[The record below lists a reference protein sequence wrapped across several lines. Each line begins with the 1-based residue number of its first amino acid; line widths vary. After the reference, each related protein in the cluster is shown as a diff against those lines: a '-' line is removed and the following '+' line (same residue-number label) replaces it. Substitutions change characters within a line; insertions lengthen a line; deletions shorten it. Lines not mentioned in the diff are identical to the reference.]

1 MDPLEY
7 ARHDGLGLGD
17 LIARGEVSAAEV
29 AAAALAAHAITNP
42 QLGAVIEV
50 YDEALDPP
58 RPGSPPPP
66 FSGVPFLIK
75 DVGPDFA
82 GRRLEH
88 GSRLCEGF
96 VGDRDTA
103 YAQLIT
109 QAGFNLIGRT
119 NTPEFSMALSA
130 QNKLYGATE
139 NPWAPGFST
148 AGSSGGA
155 AAAVAAGVVPI
166 AHASDIGGSTRGPAA
181 WCGTVGLHP
190 SRGRVSSGPLE
201 SESGFGMQQSFV
213 LTRTVRD
220 TAAMLDRLGVPQ
232 PGDPFVI
239 RRAERPYL
247 EHMGAPGPRL
257 RIGWSA
263 DPLMDAPVDPEVGA
277 AVERTALVLESLGHD
292 VSQAAPEIDL
302 TAIDRACLEIWY
314 YGFDRWLDDFAA
326 ATGRQVGPDTVE
338 RGTLRFYEFAQTR
351 SPQRLLDALEE
362 LNTIRRAVGPF
373 FDDHDVW
380 VSPTC
385 AQVAQPQ
392 GEFSMDVD
400 LPPEEFLYREQRPCQ
415 YLVPYN
421 ATGQPAISLPLAQ
434 HSNGLPIGV
443 QIGARPGE
451 EHLLIALAAALEQAL
466 PWKDRTPAL
475 HVSRLCR
482 GTETVVGDSGR

>member
-1 MDPLEY
+1 VDPADY
-7 ARHDGLGLGD
+7 ARHDGLSLAE
-17 LIARGEVSAAEV
+17 LIARREVSAEDV
-29 AAAALAAHAITNP
+29 AAAALAAHTITHP
-42 QLGAVIEV
+42 RLRAVVEV
-50 YDEALDPP
+50 YDDALDPGS
-58 RPGSPPPP
+58 PGSPPPP
-66 FSGVPFLIK
+66 FAGVPFLIK

-88 GSRLCEGF
+88 GSRLCQGF
-96 VGDRDTA
+96 VGDQNTA
-103 YAQLIT
+103 YGRLIM

-139 NPWAPGFST
+139 NPWAQGFST

-201 SESGFGMQQSFV
+201 AETGFGMQQSFV

-247 EHMGAPGPRL
+247 EYVSVPGPRL
-257 RIGWSA
+257 RVGWSTK
-263 DPLMDAPVDPEVGA
+263 PLMDAPVDPEVA
-277 AVERTALVLESLGHD
+277 TAVERTALVLEGLGHHVD
-292 VSQAAPEIDL
+292 QAAPDVDL
-302 TAIDRACLEIWY
+302 AAIDRACLDAWY

-338 RGTLRFYEFAQTR
+338 RGTLRFYEFARSR
-351 SPQRLLDALEE
+351 SPQRMLDALDE
-362 LNTIRRAVGPF
+362 LNTIRRAIGPF
-373 FDDHDVW
+373 FCDHDVW

-400 LPPEEFLYREQRPCQ
+400 LPPEEFLHREQRPCQ

-451 EHLLIALAAALEQAL
+451 EHLLIALAAELERAL
-466 PWKDRTPAL
+466 PWADRTPAQ
-475 HVSRLCR
+475 HVSRLCQR
-482 GTETVVGDSGR
+482 TQAVADDV

>member
-7 ARHDGLGLGD
+7 ARRDGLALAD
-17 LIARGEVSAAEV
+17 LIARAQVSAAEV
-29 AAAALAAHAITNP
+29 AAAALAAHEITNS

-50 YDEALDPP
+50 YDQAGDPSA
-58 RPGSPPPP
+58 GDSSQAP
-66 FSGVPFLIK
+66 FAGVPFLIK
-75 DVGPDFA
+75 DVGPEFA

-88 GSRLCEGF
+88 GSRLCEGY
-96 VGDRDTA
+96 VGERDSS
-103 YAQLIT
+103 YARLILE
-109 QAGFNLIGRT
+109 AGFNLIGRT
-119 NTPEFSMALSA
+119 NTPEFSMAMSA

-139 NPWAPGFST
+139 NPWMPGFST

-155 AAAVAAGVVPI
+155 GAAVAAGVVPI

-190 SRGRVSSGPLE
+190 SRGRVSSGPAE
-201 SESGFGMQQSFV
+201 AETGFGMQQSFV

-220 TAAMLDRLGVPQ
+220 TAAVLDRLGVAQ

-247 EHMGAPGPRL
+247 EYVTAPGPRL

-263 DPLMDAPVDPEVGA
+263 EPLMDAPVDPEVAA
-277 AVERTALVLESLGHD
+277 AVERTAVVLESLGHD

-302 TAIDRACLEIWY
+302 AAIDRACLDAWY

-326 ATGRQVGPDTVE
+326 ATGRQVGPETVE
-338 RGTLRFYEFAQTR
+338 RGTLRFYRFAQSR
-351 SPQRLLDALEE
+351 SPQRMLDALDE
-362 LNTIRRAVGPF
+362 LNTIRRAIGPF
-373 FDDHDVW
+373 FCDRDVW

-385 AQVAQPQ
+385 AQVAQRQ

-415 YLVPYN
+415 FLVPYN
-421 ATGQPAISLPLAQ
+421 ATGQPAISLPLGR

-451 EHLLIALAAALEQAL
+451 EHHLIALAAELEQAL
-466 PWKDRTPAL
+466 PWADRTPVL
-475 HVSRLCR
+475 HVSRLTQR
-482 GTETVVGDSGR
+482 AEAVG

>member
-1 MDPLEY
+1 
-7 ARHDGLGLGD
+7 
-17 LIARGEVSAAEV
+17 
-29 AAAALAAHAITNP
+29 
-42 QLGAVIEV
+42 
-50 YDEALDPP
+50 
-58 RPGSPPPP
+58 
-66 FSGVPFLIK
+66 
-75 DVGPDFA
+75 
-82 GRRLEH
+82 
-88 GSRLCEGF
+88 
-96 VGDRDTA
+96 
-103 YAQLIT
+103 
-109 QAGFNLIGRT
+109 
-119 NTPEFSMALSA
+119 
-130 QNKLYGATE
+130 
-139 NPWAPGFST
+139 
-148 AGSSGGA
+148 
-155 AAAVAAGVVPI
+155 
-166 AHASDIGGSTRGPAA
+166 
-181 WCGTVGLHP
+181 
-190 SRGRVSSGPLE
+190 
-201 SESGFGMQQSFV
+201 MQQSFV

-220 TAAMLDRLGVPQ
+220 TAAMLDLLGVPQ